1 MANYGIGGFYE
12 SHQDPMF
19 VYKEPDFLVHSVQ
32 ETNPA
37 YVTGDRLGTF
47 MLYLSE
53 VRIKRFFW
61 LKDLGTIIFY
71 LLQKSK
77 SHSENRDAGGSS
89 QK

>member
-53 VRIKRFFW
+53 VRIKRFYF
-61 LKDLGTIIFY
+61 LEYFAFQIST
-71 LLQKSK
+71 
-77 SHSENRDAGGSS
+77 
-89 QK
+89 